1 MTLHFDSHIN
11 VDSNVQFLFQEEQNR
26 RRKRD

>member
-11 VDSNVQFLFQEEQNR
+11 VDSVQFLFQEEQNR